1 MDQFSFRIKGK
12 DILVYRSVF
21 APVNTNMFVLLTGK
35 EAVVFD
41 PNENEE
47 LLRLLKEQGIE
58 KVHILLTHEHYDHT
72 NGVNW
77 LVEHTSADLY
87 CQHDC
92 AEVIKTERGNNPALV
107 ALVWADMDRQDGGHR
122 YKDFKARFV
131 PYTIKVDKTFDK
143 EDKFTIGELEF
154 KVTSTPG
161 HCPGAACYKLFDKM
175 VFTGDTLLQDNPVI
189 LSFRESVREDY
200 EKIAL
205 PYLRAL
211 PKDNI
216 IMPGHGDPFELKETK
231 NI

>member
-1 MDQFSFRIKGK
+1 MDQFSFRIDEK

-21 APVNTNMFVLLTGK
+21 APVNTNMYVLLTGK

-47 LLRLLKEQGIE
+47 LLASFQEKGIE

-77 LVEHTSADLY
+77 LVEHTGADLY
-87 CQHDC
+87 CQKNC
-92 AEVIKTERGNNPALV
+92 AEVIKTQKGNNPALV
-107 ALVWADMDRQDGGHR
+107 ALVWADMDRKDGGHR
-122 YKDFKARFV
+122 YKDFKACFE

-143 EDKFTIGELEF
+143 EDRLKIGDLEF
-154 KVTSTPG
+154 QVTSTPG

-175 VFTGDTLLQDNPVI
+175 VFTGDTLLRDDPVI
-189 LSFRESVREDY
+189 LSFRESVKEDY

-205 PYLRAL
+205 PYLRSL
-211 PKDNI
+211 SKDTI
-216 IMPGHGDPFELKETK
+216 IMPGHGDPFGLKETK